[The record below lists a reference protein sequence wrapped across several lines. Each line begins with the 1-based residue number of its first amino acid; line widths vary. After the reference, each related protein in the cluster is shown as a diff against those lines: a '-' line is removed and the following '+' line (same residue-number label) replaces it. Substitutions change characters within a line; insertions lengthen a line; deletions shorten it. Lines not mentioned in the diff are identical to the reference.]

1 MPHRKTITLAMR
13 EKTALL
19 PLKKP
24 LRAVAICP
32 MWSLGAVIKKGVV
45 LRDLQADKIE
55 IEGEEK
61 PEPAS
66 TTFGT
71 PFDLNVIGLWTLY
84 LKEVR
89 RFLKVPLQTVAA
101 PLVTT
106 MMFLLVF
113 SVALGRAGRE
123 IEGVPFLYFLA
134 PGLIMMAIIQNA
146 FANTSSSIM
155 IGKIQGN
162 IIDILMP
169 PFRSGELLFGLIA
182 GGVTRGL
189 LVALV
194 VTVAM
199 LFVIDVDQVMIGLSA
214 FYMVSGALMLSLLGF
229 LGGLWAEKFDQM
241 SMVTN
246 FIVTPLSFLSGTFY
260 SINQLPEAFQ
270 AIAYINPFF
279 YLIDGLRY
287 AFIGQSD
294 GSIAVG
300 MIVVTAI
307 NVGLWAFAYH
317 LLKLGYRIKA

>member
-1 MPHRKTITLAMR
+1 MNGK
-13 EKTALL
+13 
-19 PLKKP
+19 
-24 LRAVAICP
+24 
-32 MWSLGAVIKKGVV
+32 GAV
-45 LRDLQADKIE
+45 LRELQADQIE
-55 IEGEEK
+55 IDGK
-61 PEPAS
+61 DRPAS
-66 TTFGT
+66 ASSTFGT

-106 MMFLLVF
+106 LMFLLVF

-123 IEGVPFLYFLA
+123 IQGVPFLSFLA
-134 PGLIMMAIIQNA
+134 PAIIQNS

-162 IIDILMP
+162 IIDVLMP
-169 PFRSGELLFGLIA
+169 PFRSSELLFGIVA

-199 LFVIDVDQVMIGLSA
+199 LFVIEINEVSIALA
-214 FYMVSGALMLSLLGF
+214 IFYMIAGALMLSLLGV

-246 FIVTPLSFLSGTFY
+246 FIITPLSFLSGTFY
-260 SINQLPEAFQ
+260 SISQLPEGFQ
-270 AIAYINPFF
+270 AVAYINPFF

-287 AFIGQSD
+287 AFIGQSGHRRGHRD
-294 GSIAVG
+294 QCRPLDFRSSSCQAWLSYQSMTAV
-300 MIVVTAI
+300 
-307 NVGLWAFAYH
+307 F
-317 LLKLGYRIKA
+317 

>member
-1 MPHRKTITLAMR
+1 MR
-13 EKTALL
+13 E
-19 PLKKP
+19 
-24 LRAVAICP
+24 
-32 MWSLGAVIKKGVV
+32 
-45 LRDLQADKIE
+45 LQANRIE
-55 IEGEEK
+55 IDSGER
-61 PEPAS
+61 PEPAFAS
-66 TTFGT
+66 STFGT

-106 MMFLLVF
+106 LMFLLVF

-123 IEGVPFLYFLA
+123 IQGVPFLAFLA

-162 IIDILMP
+162 IIDVLMP
-169 PFRSGELLFGLIA
+169 PLRSSELLFGIIA

-189 LVALV
+189 IVALV
-194 VTVAM
+194 VTIAM
-199 LFVIDVDQVMIGLSA
+199 IFVIEIGSMSIGLA
-214 FYMVSGALMLSLLGF
+214 VFYMFSGALMLSLLGF

-260 SINQLPEAFQ
+260 SINQLPEGFK
-270 AIAYINPFF
+270 AIAFVNPFF

-294 GSIAVG
+294 GSIIVG
-300 MIVVTAI
+300 MAVVTAI
-307 NVGLWAFAYH
+307 NAGLWIFAHH
-317 LLKLGYRIKA
+317 LVKLGYRIKA